1 MKISQLVSNYQAL
14 SVWSGILSVVMVAL
28 LIAVISVV
36 IVHDRILAAQKVQ
49 QTVLVN
55 HRLHELATTHFQAL
69 IKYSAIALLVVLCVT
84 LSLVHRSTVLRSQ
97 IITRG
102 VETHVINATN
112 WRDSSVSDSSKA
124 LGHYVSG
131 AKKYQIMN
139 SSFVVG
145 PDQVTVTQSHPKRQ
159 VPLVVV
165 KFATVNTG
173 SAKTDKAVKKIL
185 QQATDTDN
193 WQQVVNSTAQIEI
206 TK

>member
-14 SVWSGILSVVMVAL
+14 SVWSGVLSIAMVVLLVA
-28 LIAVISVV
+28 VFSVV
-36 IVHDRILAAQKVQ
+36 ILHDRIIAAQKVH

-55 HRLHELATTHFQAL
+55 QQLRELATTHFQEL
-69 IKYSAIALLVVLCVT
+69 IRYSTITLLVVLCVT
-84 LSLVHRSTVLRSQ
+84 LGVVHRSTVLRSQ
-97 IITRG
+97 ILTRS

-112 WRDSSVSDSSKA
+112 WRESSASDSSKA

-139 SSFVVG
+139 SSFIVG

-159 VPLVVV
+159 VPLVAV

-185 QQATDTDN
+185 QQATATDN
-193 WQQVVNSTAQIEI
+193 WQQVVNSTAKIEI

>member
-14 SVWSGILSVVMVAL
+14 SIWSGVLSAIIVAL
-28 LIAVISVV
+28 LLVIIS
-36 IVHDRILAAQKVQ
+36 IIILHDRILTAQKAHQ
-49 QTVLVN
+49 IVLVN
-55 HRLHELATTHFQAL
+55 EQLSELVTTRFQSL
-69 IKYSAIALLVVLCVT
+69 IKYSVIALLVVVCLAFGVT
-84 LSLVHRSTVLRSQ
+84 HRSTVLRSQ

-112 WRDSSVSDSSKA
+112 WRESSVSDSSKA
-124 LGHYVSG
+124 LGQSVSG

-139 SSFVVG
+139 SSFIVG
-145 PDQVTVTQSHPKRQ
+145 PDQVTVTKSQPKRQ
-159 VPLVVV
+159 VPLVAV

-185 QQATDTDN
+185 QRSTGAEN
-193 WQQVVNSTAQIEI
+193 WQQVVNSTAKIEI

>member
-1 MKISQLVSNYQAL
+1 MKISQVVSNYQAL
-14 SVWSGILSVVMVAL
+14 SIWSGVLSLIMVAL
-28 LIAVISVV
+28 LIVIISVV
-36 IVHDRILAAQKVQ
+36 ILHDRILAAQKARQV
-49 QTVLVN
+49 VLVN
-55 HRLHELATTHFQAL
+55 QQLSELVTTHFQAL
-69 IKYSAIALLVVLCVT
+69 IKYSAIALLVVLCLALGV
-84 LSLVHRSTVLRSQ
+84 VHRSTVLRSQ
-97 IITRG
+97 ILTRG

-112 WRDSSVSDSSKA
+112 WRESSVNDSTKA

-159 VPLVVV
+159 VPLVAV

-185 QQATDTDN
+185 QQATATDN
-193 WQQVVNSTAQIEI
+193 WQQVVNSTAKIEI

>member
-14 SVWSGILSVVMVAL
+14 SIWSVVLSTIMIVL
-28 LIAVISVV
+28 LLAVIS
-36 IVHDRILAAQKVQ
+36 IIILHDRILAAQKEQ
-49 QTVLVN
+49 RTVSVN
-55 HRLHELATTHFQAL
+55 HQLHALATTHFHEL
-69 IKYSAIALLVVLCVT
+69 IKYSVITLFVVLCMTLGVT
-84 LSLVHRSTVLRSQ
+84 HRSTVLRSQ
-97 IITRG
+97 ILTRG

-112 WRDSSVSDSSKA
+112 WRDSAVKDSSTA
-124 LGHYVSG
+124 LGRTVSG

-145 PDQVTVTQSHPKRQ
+145 PDQVTVTHSQPKRQ
-159 VPLVVV
+159 VPFVAV

-185 QQATDTDN
+185 QQSMGVDN
-193 WQQVVNSTAQIEI
+193 WQQVVNNTAKIEI

>member
-1 MKISQLVSNYQAL
+1 MVVLLVA
-14 SVWSGILSVVMVAL
+14 AF
-28 LIAVISVV
+28 SVV
-36 IVHDRILAAQKVQ
+36 ILHDRIIAAQKAH

-55 HRLHELATTHFQAL
+55 QQLRELATTHFQEL
-69 IKYSAIALLVVLCVT
+69 IRYSLITLLIILCVT
-84 LSLVHRSTVLRSQ
+84 LGVVHRSTVLRSQ
-97 IITRG
+97 ILTRG

-112 WRDSSVSDSSKA
+112 WRESSVSDSSKA

-139 SSFVVG
+139 SSFIVG

-159 VPLVVV
+159 VPLVAV

-185 QQATDTDN
+185 QQATATDN
-193 WQQVVNSTAQIEI
+193 WQQVVNSTAKIEI

>member
-14 SVWSGILSVVMVAL
+14 SIWSGVLSIVMVVLLVAVFSVVVL
-28 LIAVISVV
+28 R
-36 IVHDRILAAQKVQ
+36 DRILAAQKSR

-55 HRLHELATTHFQAL
+55 HHLYELATTHFQEL
-69 IKYSAIALLVVLCVT
+69 IRYSVITLLVVLCVT
-84 LSLVHRSTVLRSQ
+84 LGVVHRSTALRSQ
-97 IITRG
+97 ILTRG

-112 WRDSSVSDSSKA
+112 WRESSVSDSTKA

-139 SSFVVG
+139 SSFIVG

-159 VPLVVV
+159 VPLVAV

-185 QQATDTDN
+185 QQSTATDN
-193 WQQVVNSTAQIEI
+193 WQQVVNSTAKIEI

>member
-14 SVWSGILSVVMVAL
+14 SIWSGVLSIVMVVLLVAVFSVVVL
-28 LIAVISVV
+28 R
-36 IVHDRILAAQKVQ
+36 DRILAAQKSR
-49 QTVLVN
+49 QTALVN
-55 HRLHELATTHFQAL
+55 HHLYELATTHFQEL
-69 IKYSAIALLVVLCVT
+69 IRYSAITLLVVLCVT
-84 LSLVHRSTVLRSQ
+84 LGVVHRSTVLRSQ
-97 IITRG
+97 ILTRG

-112 WRDSSVSDSSKA
+112 WRESSVSDSSKA

-139 SSFVVG
+139 SSFIVG

-159 VPLVVV
+159 VPLVAV

-173 SAKTDKAVKKIL
+173 SAKTDRAVKKIL
-185 QQATDTDN
+185 QQATATDN
-193 WQQVVNSTAQIEI
+193 WQQVVNSTAKIEI